1 MKNTCLRNAIMR
13 IMILVIGI
21 LLGAAWVG
29 QAQRNSPRLPS
40 TNSRH
45 DETDPNDPRKKL
57 ARRMLKE
64 SFEAMQKESRQLVE
78 MSTELRDI
86 LRATTEDEM
95 SLGAMKKAEAIE
107 KLAEKIKNR
116 IKNL

>member
-1 MKNTCLRNAIMR
+1 MKNTYLRNTIMR

-29 QAQRNSPRLPS
+29 QAQRTRAPFPPS
-40 TNSRH
+40 SSRR

-64 SFEAMQKESRQLVE
+64 SFEAMQQESQQLVE